1 MYLSFDLGG
10 KPDEATN
17 FKSVIKINMSRRE
30 VFLLITE
37 IIKRRDCFKFK
48 NNTPINQMLEF
59 GVQYSINSCNFFY
72 CTQIKY
78 YL

>member
-17 FKSVIKINMSRRE
+17 FKSVIKIICQGGRF
-30 VFLLITE
+30 FLLITE

-48 NNTPINQMLEF
+48 NNTPINQMLEI
-59 GVQYSINSCNFFY
+59 GVQYSINSCNFF
-72 CTQIKY
+72 
-78 YL
+78 

>member
-17 FKSVIKINMSRRE
+17 FKSVIKIKMSRRE

-48 NNTPINQMLEF
+48 NNTPINQNAVIWRPVHYNKFM
-59 GVQYSINSCNFFY
+59 
-72 CTQIKY
+72 
-78 YL
+78 